1 MRSDCFSFDRGGIVG
16 STTPLHAVHE
26 AAGAAFTDFAGWQM
40 PVRYSSDLAEHH
52 AVRSTVGL
60 FDLSHM
66 AEIRLSGSGAADC
79 LDYALSSRL
88 STLEAGQAK
97 YSLMLAEDAG
107 IIDDVIVYRL
117 QEDEFLVVAN
127 ASNREPVVAEFSARA
142 AGFDV
147 TVSDETDETAMV
159 AVQGPNALALVNA
172 MAGLSAEEDLGGLGY
187 YRIARGSFDG
197 LEVLIARTG
206 YTGEDG
212 FEIYVPAGK
221 AVELWDAIVAAGGAF
236 ELELCGL
243 AARDTLRLEAGMALY
258 GHEIDRRVRPADA
271 RLSRVVDMHK
281 DDFVGKAWLS
291 EHTEPRPKILVGI
304 QAEGKRS
311 ARAGYPVVDP
321 GSMEPIGEVTSGAL
335 SPTLGYPI
343 AMALIDRDHREVDA
357 EVHLEVRGTMI
368 PAKVVALP
376 FYRRR
381 KD

>member
-1 MRSDCFSFDRGGIVG
+1 MG

-66 AEIRLSGSGAADC
+66 AEIRLSGPGAAHC

-88 STLEAGQAK
+88 STLENGQAK

-107 IIDDVIVYRL
+107 IIDDVIVYRT
-117 QEDEFLVVAN
+117 
-127 ASNREPVVAEFSARA
+127 SRA
-142 AGFDV
+142 TGFDV
-147 TVSDETDETAMV
+147 TVADETDETAMV
-159 AVQGPNALALVNA
+159 AVQGPRALDLLNS
-172 MAGLSAEEDLGGLGY
+172 MSNLSSEESLEGLGY
-187 YRIARGSFDG
+187 YRIARGSFGGVD
-197 LEVLIARTG
+197 VLIARTG

-212 FEIYVPAGK
+212 FEIYVPAAK
-221 AVELWDAIVAAGGAF
+221 AVELWNAIVAAGGAF

-271 RLSRVVDMHK
+271 RLSRVVDMDK

-311 ARAGYPVVDP
+311 ARAGYPIVDP
-321 GSMEPIGEVTSGAL
+321 GTMEPIGTVTSGAL

-343 AMALIDRDHREVDA
+343 AMALIDRDHREVDT
-357 EVHLEVRGTMI
+357 EVHLDVRGTMI